1 MLPRVLKYSGANF
14 WDLKEDQVDF
24 DEMKG
29 AYLRATQDDIVT
41 RLRVQSLALKNN
53 KYFSGIADDWYA
65 EAADEIERL
74 RATLYVAESDR
85 DYYHQQLDPV
95 GKSLR
100 ELQSEVQRLE
110 KLANYGQ

>member
-41 RLRVQSLALKNN
+41 RLRMSADLINGFPKALAKSVFPTGWL
-53 KYFSGIADDWYA
+53 S

-74 RATLYVAESDR
+74 RTQV
-85 DYYHQQLDPV
+85 
-95 GKSLR
+95 R
-100 ELQSEVQRLE
+100 ELQSEIQRLE

>member
-1 MLPRVLKYSGANF
+1 MLPRVLKYSGASF

-29 AYLRATQDDIVT
+29 AYLRATQDDLVT
-41 RLRVQSLALKNN
+41 RLRNIHTMGQLGVVH
-53 KYFSGIADDWYA
+53 

-74 RATLYVAESDR
+74 RATLYLAESDR
-85 DYYHQQLDPV
+85 DYYHHQLDLV

-110 KLANYGQ
+110 KLANYG

>member
-1 MLPRVLKYSGANF
+1 MLPRWWKYSGANF

-24 DEMKG
+24 DEMRN
-29 AYLRATQDDIVT
+29 AYLRATQDDIVAQ
-41 RLRVQSLALKNN
+41 LRQQ
-53 KYFSGIADDWYA
+53 ADEWCFDEPVRIFL

-74 RATLYVAESDR
+74 RTQV
-85 DYYHQQLDPV
+85 
-95 GKSLR
+95 R